1 MLVPAAGG
9 KFLRFLSPNTLG
21 NDDFQRV
28 LDVYSEQNPKIFACG
43 AQIPYIE
50 VLRTPLRTNRELLRG
65 DSYKGGGFLTGIPLI
80 NSFFSPFF

>member
-50 VLRTPLRTNRELLRG
+50 VLRIPPLRTNRGLLRG
-65 DSYKGGGFLTGIPLI
+65 GILIKGGILNWNTPD
-80 NSFFSPFF
+80 P